1 MIGMLEKYEPSGLI
15 LFRFVAHSQFLWTFI
30 LRSSRFELKHET
42 AILLEDSGNKPYIF
56 SIAQVWG

>member
-1 MIGMLEKYEPSGLI
+1 MIGMLEKYKPSGSI
-15 LFRFVAHSQFLWTFI
+15 LFRFVAHSQFLWIFI

-42 AILLEDSGNKPYIF
+42 ILLEDSGNKPCIF